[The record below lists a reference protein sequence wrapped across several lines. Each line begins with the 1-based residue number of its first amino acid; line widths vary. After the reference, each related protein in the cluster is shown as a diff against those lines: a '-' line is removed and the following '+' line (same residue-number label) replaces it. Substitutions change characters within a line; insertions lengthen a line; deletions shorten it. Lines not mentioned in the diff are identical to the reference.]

1 VAAAVLEV
9 PLELPLDAE
18 LSEAEAAANARL
30 ERARLIGESYGLRV
44 VPRLLRA
51 RTAGR
56 ALVDEVERQQS
67 EIVVLGAPRRARPG
81 GIFGDAAEFVLKHA
95 PCRVMVVAPREAV
108 SKPDVSGRELVA
120 ASP

>member
-56 ALVDEVERQQS
+56 ALVDEVERQ
-67 EIVVLGAPRRARPG
+67 
-81 GIFGDAAEFVLKHA
+81 
-95 PCRVMVVAPREAV
+95 
-108 SKPDVSGRELVA
+108 
-120 ASP
+120 